1 MTPTPAESREPLT
14 DDIDWTRL
22 ARYFAGECAPDETE
36 TIRRW
41 IAADPEHER
50 TAEELRAVWDAA
62 GSTGTEWDT
71 PSAWRRL
78 AARLHTRQ
86 RRSGPALV
94 RPSWPGEPRGAWSRM
109 APRAAI
115 AAAAVLTVVTVRW
128 WDGLIGGTG
137 QDVAT
142 PAPLREVRSPL
153 GQRARFQL
161 TDGSQVQLG
170 PGSVLRYDTT
180 TFGESTRELRLDGQA
195 HFAVTHDARRP
206 FLVRT
211 ARTVT
216 EDLGTEFVISD
227 YGGDPASEV
236 VVASGTVAVRSVS
249 ADTARPAT
257 VLRAGEMVRLDPAGR
272 ATVRRGV
279 DLRAHLAWTE
289 GRLVFVD
296 TPVAEVVTQINRWFG
311 GDVRLDGAV
320 LATRRFT
327 ASYPS
332 ATEAIVVRELAAA
345 IGATVE
351 RRGRIVVLVPLSDR
365 SREK

>member
-1 MTPTPAESREPLT
+1 MT

-22 ARYFAGECAPDETE
+22 ARYFAGECAADEAEAT
-36 TIRRW
+36 RCW
-41 IAADPEHER
+41 IEADPER
-50 TAEELRAVWDAA
+50 GRAAVELRAVWDAA
-62 GSTGTEWDT
+62 RDPSTPWDT
-71 PSAWRRL
+71 PGSWRRL
-78 AARLHTRQ
+78 AARLHSRQ
-86 RRSGPALV
+86 GRAGPALV
-94 RPSWPGEPRGAWSRM
+94 RPAWPGEHRAPWKRFASR
-109 APRAAI
+109 AVIVAV
-115 AAAAVLTVVTVRW
+115 AVLTVTTGW
-128 WDGLIGGTG
+128 WWGGLMGGTG
-137 QDVAT
+137 RAVAT
-142 PAPLREVRSPL
+142 APLREVRSPP

-161 TDGSQVQLG
+161 TDGSQVLLA

-180 TFGESTRELRLDGQA
+180 TFGQSTRELRLDGQA
-195 HFAVTHDARRP
+195 HFTVTHDARRP
-206 FLVRT
+206 FIVRT
-211 ARTVT
+211 PRTVT
-216 EDLGTEFVISD
+216 EDLGTEFTISD
-227 YGGDPASEV
+227 YSDDPASEV
-236 VVASGTVAVRSVS
+236 VVASGTVAVRSVA

-320 LATRRFT
+320 LAARRFT

-332 ATEAIVVRELAAA
+332 ATEATVVRELAAA